1 MASPPS
7 SGEYVP
13 QSVALR
19 EEISTRLAQANL
31 LRMRACWGPA
41 IEECMDVLRLSPG
54 NASAQSLLGDIYENQ
69 GRFDDAIQ
77 WFRMALD
84 ANPDSASDRAK
95 LKHLLHVK
103 ERAAEETS
111 RPSEDRVSA
120 AAERR
125 ATTSAMPGET
135 PALAERLGARF
146 PERLIRWGAVGA
158 GALTLVIIL
167 AAVLATAHHGLPT
180 FPGAA
185 GHEIKADP
193 VLLPAPTSPP
203 SSLPGPAAPAAP
215 GRDPSEQTILLAVQA
230 SPALGAAGI
239 SPIDVQV
246 DPRDSEVTLTLLCH
260 GAVSRP
266 NLLRAALLGAQ
277 AAAGTPNARAVSTLT
292 IRCSTPSPD
301 GSSDGS
307 APLAFMGDV
316 APASVPATVD
326 VSHLT
331 SDQIQG
337 LFSNIWWS
345 SQVSS

>member
-1 MASPPS
+1 MALQPS
-7 SGEYVP
+7 SGEHAP

-31 LRMRACWGPA
+31 LRMRACWGSA

-69 GRFDDAIQ
+69 GRLDDAIQ

-95 LKHLLHVK
+95 LRHLLHVK
-103 ERAAEETS
+103 ERTEEETS
-111 RPSEDRVSA
+111 RPSEERLL

-125 ATTSAMPGET
+125 ATPPAIPSETS
-135 PALAERLGARF
+135 ALAERLSGRF

-158 GALTLVIIL
+158 GTLTLVIIL
-167 AAVLATAHHGLPT
+167 AAMLATAHHGLPT
-180 FPGAA
+180 LAGAS

-193 VLLPAPTSPP
+193 VLLPGPTTAPVV
-203 SSLPGPAAPAAP
+203 LPGQSAPAVP
-215 GRDPSEQTILLAVQA
+215 ERDPSEQTILAAMQA
-230 SPALGAAGI
+230 SPGLGAAGI

-292 IRCSTPSPD
+292 IRCETPSPE

-307 APLAFMGDV
+307 TPLAFMGDV

-326 VSHLT
+326 VSSLT